1 MISTRR
7 SLLKMG
13 LAGLLVP
20 QGCVALADEKKS
32 QSFEAWR
39 HDFEAS
45 IPARMTAAKVSGAA
59 VAIASRDSATRYT
72 AAFGFADLAQ
82 NRKLTADTP
91 MHLASVS
98 KLVTATALVQLFE
111 RKGYDLHD
119 DINKFIDFRLKNPR
133 HPKLPITPHQLI
145 THTSSISDKG
155 YDDLDVATD
164 GDPTQS
170 LKSFLKDYL
179 VEGGAYYS
187 PTTSFFPAKPGNR
200 WSYCNVGM
208 ALAGYAVQCI
218 SKQSFSSYTQKNIFE
233 PLGIQNAH
241 WYLKEF
247 APNVLAKPYEFVKG
261 AFNELP
267 QEGYPDVPSGMLRC
281 SVADLA
287 KILRA
292 MLGGA
297 AGQST
302 ILSARAVAAMLRGQ
316 VDPEL
321 VSYQGLGW
329 VSEPINGHDFVGHS
343 GSDVGAS
350 NMVVLTQDQTHAV
363 AVLMNIEGTKKT
375 DNFRAS
381 VIEDLVVGAKLARW

>member
-1 MISTRR
+1 MMISTRR

-13 LAGLLVP
+13 LVGLLVP
-20 QGCVALADEKKS
+20 QGRLASADEKGR
-32 QSFEAWR
+32 SFEAWR

-45 IPARMTAAKVSGAA
+45 IPARMGAARISGAA
-59 VAIASRDSATRYT
+59 VAIASRDNATRYT

-91 MHLASVS
+91 VHLASVS

-111 RKGYDLHD
+111 RKGYDLRE
-119 DINKFIDFRLKNPR
+119 DINKFIDFRIKNPR

-145 THTSSISDKG
+145 THTSSISDEG
-155 YDDLDVATD
+155 YDDLHVSTE

-170 LKSFLKDYL
+170 LKSFLKSYL

-187 PTTSFFPAKPGNR
+187 STTSFFPEKPGKR
-200 WSYCNVGM
+200 WSYCNVGV

-233 PLGIQNAH
+233 PLGIRNAH

-247 APNVLAKPYEFVKG
+247 ASDVLAKPYEFVKG
-261 AFNELP
+261 SFHELP

-281 SVADLA
+281 SVADLT

-292 MLGGA
+292 MLGGET
-297 AGQST
+297 GQRA
-302 ILSARAVAAMLRGQ
+302 ILSPRAVAAMLRDQ
-316 VDPEL
+316 VNPDL

-350 NMVVLTQDQTHAV
+350 NMVVLTPDQTHAV

-375 DNFRAS
+375 DKFRAS